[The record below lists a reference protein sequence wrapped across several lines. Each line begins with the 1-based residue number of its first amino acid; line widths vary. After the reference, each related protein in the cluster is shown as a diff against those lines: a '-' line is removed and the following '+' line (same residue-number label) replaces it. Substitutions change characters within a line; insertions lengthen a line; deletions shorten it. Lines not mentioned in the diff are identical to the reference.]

1 LSFAP
6 QIMHVIVVE
15 KRALKMPGWAPA
27 GYAELA
33 SRCLSYDACLRPS
46 FEEAAAAIAALRA
59 ALPAA

>member
-1 LSFAP
+1 
-6 QIMHVIVVE
+6 MHVIVVE